1 MATFSGI
8 STALSSLQAQRVAM
22 DVAGQNIA
30 NVSTPGYSRQRVD
43 MTAGA
48 IGVDVSSIQRLHS
61 GILGDRARTEGARLG
76 DLTVTSTVL
85 NQIEQVLPEPS
96 TSGLQA
102 KLDAFWS
109 GFADISRDTSNAAAR
124 IQVIAQANVLT
135 DTLNDA
141 AQQLTNIS
149 ASHTKNLTNLVTSAN
164 SYAKQIADLNISIS
178 QTPEGTTAI
187 NALMDQRSYAASQLA
202 EAVGGTYLIDS
213 SNNMSVSLGGATF
226 VGPANH
232 STLQV
237 ATAGGTTSVQWSR
250 NDSTAAISSG
260 NANGYLTAIA
270 TTIPAW
276 TTSLN
281 AVASALATTV
291 NNAQAAGFD
300 SAGTAGTALF
310 TGTTAATIS
319 VALTAGSKI
328 AASSVAPAGG
338 AASLNGS
345 NADAMSA
352 LGRAANGAD
361 ELYQDLVVSLGF
373 AAQGAQQ
380 TSETVQAFM
389 ASITSQIDSQSA
401 VNIDEEMANLLTYQ
415 RGYEAAARVLTAIDD
430 ALDTLIN
437 RTGLVGR

>member
-1 MATFSGI
+1 
-8 STALSSLQAQRVAM
+8 
-22 DVAGQNIA
+22 
-30 NVSTPGYSRQRVD
+30 
-43 MTAGA
+43 
-48 IGVDVSSIQRLHS
+48 
-61 GILGDRARTEGARLG
+61 
-76 DLTVTSTVL
+76 
-85 NQIEQVLPEPS
+85 
-96 TSGLQA
+96 
-102 KLDAFWS
+102 
-109 GFADISRDTSNAAAR
+109 
-124 IQVIAQANVLT
+124 VLT

-164 SYAKQIADLNISIS
+164 SYAKQIAELNISIS

-250 NDSTAAISSG
+250 NDATAAISSG
-260 NANGYLTAIA
+260 KADGYLTAIT

-276 TTSLN
+276 VTSLD

-319 VALTAGSKI
+319 VALTLGSKI

-338 AASLNGS
+338 VASLNGS

-352 LGRAANGAD
+352 LGRAASGAD
-361 ELYQDLVVSLGF
+361 ELYQNLVVSLGF
-373 AAQGAQQ
+373 ATQGAQQ
-380 TSETVQAFM
+380 TAETVQAFM

-415 RGYEAAARVLTAIDD
+415 RGYEAAARVLTAIDA

>member
-102 KLDAFWS
+102 KLDALWT
-109 GFADISRDTSNAAAR
+109 GFADIARDTSNAAAR

-178 QTPEGTTAI
+178 QTPEGSTAI

-250 NDSTAAISSG
+250 NDSAAAISSG

-328 AASSVAPAGG
+328 AASSVAPAG
-338 AASLNGS
+338 
-345 NADAMSA
+345 
-352 LGRAANGAD
+352 
-361 ELYQDLVVSLGF
+361 ELPHSTDQMRTRCRHWEERPMEL
-373 AAQGAQQ
+373 
-380 TSETVQAFM
+380 TSCIKIW
-389 ASITSQIDSQSA
+389 S
-401 VNIDEEMANLLTYQ
+401 YP
-415 RGYEAAARVLTAIDD
+415 
-430 ALDTLIN
+430 
-437 RTGLVGR
+437 

>member
-76 DLTVTSTVL
+76 DLSVTSTVL

-96 TSGLQA
+96 TSGLQS

-178 QTPEGTTAI
+178 QTPQGTTAI

-202 EAVGGTYLIDS
+202 EAVGGAYLIDS

-226 VGPANH
+226 VG
-232 STLQV
+232 L
-237 ATAGGTTSVQWSR
+237 
-250 NDSTAAISSG
+250 
-260 NANGYLTAIA
+260 
-270 TTIPAW
+270 
-276 TTSLN
+276 SL
-281 AVASALATTV
+281 
-291 NNAQAAGFD
+291 
-300 SAGTAGTALF
+300 
-310 TGTTAATIS
+310 IH
-319 VALTAGSKI
+319 I
-328 AASSVAPAGG
+328 
-338 AASLNGS
+338 
-345 NADAMSA
+345 
-352 LGRAANGAD
+352 
-361 ELYQDLVVSLGF
+361 
-373 AAQGAQQ
+373 
-380 TSETVQAFM
+380 
-389 ASITSQIDSQSA
+389 
-401 VNIDEEMANLLTYQ
+401 
-415 RGYEAAARVLTAIDD
+415 
-430 ALDTLIN
+430 
-437 RTGLVGR
+437 